1 MIPTL
6 VLLFVSFIPKA
17 TSVDPWQT
25 WAIMFFWPVLW
36 LVLAFVA
43 WGILRRREKQEELQS
58 QEGVSRG

>member
-6 VLLFVSFIPKA
+6 VLLFAIFIPKA

-25 WAIMFFWPVLW
+25 WTIMFFWPVLW

-58 QEGVSRG
+58 QEGSSRG